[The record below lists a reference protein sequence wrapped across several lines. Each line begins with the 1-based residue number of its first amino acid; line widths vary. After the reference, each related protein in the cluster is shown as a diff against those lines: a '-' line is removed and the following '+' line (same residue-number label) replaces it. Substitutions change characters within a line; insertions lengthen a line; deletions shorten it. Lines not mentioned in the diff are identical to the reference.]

1 MQHPLYDSFRDSHD
15 GENNAHD
22 RIGIKVVQTIEEWM
36 QVTAIRSA
44 VFMSEQNCPYAEE
57 FDGNDFSSTH
67 LIGYKGR
74 DPVACVRLRFFADFA
89 KLERLAVLH
98 HHRNPA
104 ISFKIVRAAIELI
117 SKKGY
122 SVIYGHA
129 QARLVKFWSL
139 FGFKVIENKP
149 DFQFSD
155 FSYKEIVNHIKPDPQ
170 AISIDDDPHVII
182 RPEGSWH
189 KVGILEESANRPV
202 TNPLRNLKAA

>member
-1 MQHPLYDSFRDSHD
+1 MQHPLYDSFQSNCD
-15 GENNAHD
+15 GKTKASD
-22 RIGIKVVQTIEEWM
+22 GFGIKVVRTFDEMM
-36 QVTAIRSA
+36 QVTAVRSA
-44 VFMSEQNCPYAEE
+44 VFMSEQNCPYEEE

-67 LIGYKGR
+67 LIGYKGNE
-74 DPVACVRLRFFADFA
+74 PVACVRLRFFADFA

-117 SKKGY
+117 RKKGY

-139 FGFKVIENKP
+139 FGFKVIEDKAE
-149 DFQFSD
+149 FKFSD
-155 FSYKEIVNHIKPDPQ
+155 FSYKEIVNHVTPDPQ
-170 AISIDDDPHVII
+170 AITIDDDPYVII

-189 KVGILEESANRPV
+189 QAGVLEESAARPV